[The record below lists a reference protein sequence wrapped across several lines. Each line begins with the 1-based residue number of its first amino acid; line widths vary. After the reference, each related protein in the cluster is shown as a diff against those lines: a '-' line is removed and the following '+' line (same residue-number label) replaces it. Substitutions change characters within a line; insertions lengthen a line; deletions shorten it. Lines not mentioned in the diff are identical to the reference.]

1 VREIASKLAAAT
13 AGLSA
18 HKIALI
24 VAVGLVLGAFPVYG
38 CPTILC
44 GLAAVALRLNLPAI
58 QLVNQVSTPVQI
70 ALLLPFT
77 RTGSWIF
84 GYRAGFGGAVWNAVA
99 GWLCISVPMGVLLYF
114 TLGYVLRRSPRGQGV
129 PRPYEGAV

>member
-13 AGLSA
+13 AGLSP
-18 HKIALI
+18 HQIALI

-58 QLVNQVSTPVQI
+58 QLVSQMATPVQI
-70 ALLLPFT
+70 ALLVPLA

-84 GYRAGFGGAVWNAVA
+84 GYRAGFGGAVCNAVA
-99 GWLCISVPMGVLLYF
+99 GWLCICVPMGVLLYF
-114 TLGYVLRRSPRGQGV
+114 TLGYVLRRSAPR
-129 PRPYEGAV
+129 